1 LGFTCHY
8 WKPPLTD
15 LSETFPS
22 PPASEVVWQSIG
34 ITPADRAGLLLQKP
48 CCIWITGLSGSGKST
63 LANALDCA
71 LYKRG
76 IKSFLLDG
84 DNVRHGLSKDLGMS
98 EADRSENIRRV
109 GEVAKL
115 LLDAGLLVICAFIS
129 PYKRDRQ
136 MVRSLFAQG
145 DFLEIHLDTPISVC
159 ETRDVKGLYKKA
171 RQGILKNFTGVSDPY
186 EAPDAAEVVLNTSNT
201 CVNESVEKILSILA
215 IP

>member
-1 LGFTCHY
+1 
-8 WKPPLTD
+8 
-15 LSETFPS
+15 
-22 PPASEVVWQSIG
+22 
-34 ITPADRAGLLLQKP
+34 
-48 CCIWITGLSGSGKST
+48 
-63 LANALDCA
+63 
-71 LYKRG
+71 
-76 IKSFLLDG
+76 
-84 DNVRHGLSKDLGMS
+84 
-98 EADRSENIRRV
+98 
-109 GEVAKL
+109 
-115 LLDAGLLVICAFIS
+115 
-129 PYKRDRQ
+129 